1 MSLVSTIRDTLYGVT
16 SCCFPNPTLY
26 INRRTFKVIQLLGEG
41 GFSFVYLVKDVSTGR
56 HFALKKIRCP
66 AESGAVKDAM
76 KEVEMYKLFQ
86 HENIIKVI
94 DTCVVQDKDGKVIYI
109 FLPYYKRG
117 NLQDA
122 ISKNLIDNTHF
133 EERDMLKLFRQICYA
148 VRALHTYQLPS
159 VPMRSNHPLSTN
171 TTSTITSE
179 NENNEQQEENGRTIV
194 PFAHRDIKP
203 GNVLI
208 SDDGETAI
216 LMDFGSLVR
225 ARIKVQSR
233 PQAML
238 QQDMAATHSTMP
250 YRAPELFEVQTNA
263 MLTEKVD
270 IWSLGCTLYA
280 MAYGKS
286 PFETSITEQGG
297 SIKLAVLNSQFRF
310 PETERELYSQQFQDL
325 ISFMLVVDPNERP
338 DIHQVIAKI
347 DKILEEINSNK
358 NNIITMA
365 ANSASSRQSSDSKI
379 HSVDEQRRSGHSDD
393 GDLKTYD
400 NKKDYKATIHEEG
413 KMFIGGLNWETTDE
427 SLKSHFS
434 QFGEVTDVIVMRD
447 PNTGRSRGFGFL
459 TFVDP
464 SVVNTVL
471 VKEHQLDGK
480 IIDPKRAIPR
490 EEQEKTEKIFVG
502 GIAPEVTEE
511 EFKEYFMQ
519 FGNVIDATLMVDRE
533 TGRPRG
539 FGFITFDSSEPVEK
553 AMARDDLEIQNKPVE
568 VKRAMP
574 KHKSQRMQLYN
585 QPSFSGSSGPQA
597 SAAALSVMPPSAGST
612 SRYGQSYGAAAGK
625 DGGMGYSGM
634 GYTAGSYPNYAGYG
648 QYSGYNYASNY
659 PAGYSGYANS
669 YGQYGGG
676 YGSSGSGSR
685 GGGSYN
691 QWYRGSDTGYGSGG
705 ASSTGGASPL
715 GGGPSSSAS
724 RIVGGGGSYHRGSP
738 SRDAE
743 GGYGSR
749 GDHHYQGP
757 ALYNRGSSR
766 TSGPVRSSY
775 SSGMQS
781 NNNGGPLHSSAQVR
795 GQHNYH
801 PYAR

>member
-1 MSLVSTIRDTLYGVT
+1 
-16 SCCFPNPTLY
+16 
-26 INRRTFKVIQLLGEG
+26 
-41 GFSFVYLVKDVSTGR
+41 
-56 HFALKKIRCP
+56 
-66 AESGAVKDAM
+66 
-76 KEVEMYKLFQ
+76 
-86 HENIIKVI
+86 
-94 DTCVVQDKDGKVIYI
+94 
-109 FLPYYKRG
+109 
-117 NLQDA
+117 
-122 ISKNLIDNTHF
+122 
-133 EERDMLKLFRQICYA
+133 
-148 VRALHTYQLPS
+148 
-159 VPMRSNHPLSTN
+159 
-171 TTSTITSE
+171 
-179 NENNEQQEENGRTIV
+179 
-194 PFAHRDIKP
+194 
-203 GNVLI
+203 
-208 SDDGETAI
+208 
-216 LMDFGSLVR
+216 
-225 ARIKVQSR
+225 
-233 PQAML
+233 
-238 QQDMAATHSTMP
+238 
-250 YRAPELFEVQTNA
+250 
-263 MLTEKVD
+263 
-270 IWSLGCTLYA
+270 
-280 MAYGKS
+280 
-286 PFETSITEQGG
+286 
-297 SIKLAVLNSQFRF
+297 
-310 PETERELYSQQFQDL
+310 
-325 ISFMLVVDPNERP
+325 
-338 DIHQVIAKI
+338 
-347 DKILEEINSNK
+347 
-358 NNIITMA
+358 MA

-379 HSVDEQRRSGHSDD
+379 HSVDDQRRSED
-393 GDLKTYD
+393 GDLKLYD
-400 NKKDYKATIHEEG
+400 NKKDYKASIHEEG
-413 KMFIGGLNWETTDE
+413 KMFIGGLNWETTDD

-511 EFKEYFMQ
+511 EFKEFFTQ

-648 QYSGYNYASNY
+648 QYSGYNYPSNY
-659 PAGYSGYANS
+659 PAGYSGYNAMTQAAYYSRQVKKISYANS

-676 YGSSGSGSR
+676 GYGSSSSGSR

-724 RIVGGGGSYHRGSP
+724 RIVGGSGSYHRGSP
-738 SRDAE
+738 SRDAD

-757 ALYNRGSSR
+757 TLYNRGSSR